1 MRLLRLQSVI
11 CTYFVT
17 TVVMTSNAPEYSE
30 ESVTYVDAGSSMRQ
44 FSAVADTIL
53 PMVGDTWALAV
64 NPVMNVWRIAAGI
77 DTPGLEY
84 MKMGV
89 LNVKDYNS
97 DNFLLHTILITV

>member
-1 MRLLRLQSVI
+1 MMANVQ
-11 CTYFVT
+11 
-17 TVVMTSNAPEYSE
+17 EYSK
-30 ESVTYVDAGSSMRQ
+30 ESVTDVDSASSKRQ

-53 PMVGDTWALAV
+53 PVVGDTWALAV